1 MAKIT
6 SSVTE
11 LPKSC
16 KSVMENMERELER
29 EDRSCEFA
37 DIDREAN
44 LKIKNLEK
52 ELSRETKQD
61 VVLIA
66 YQTGK

>member
-16 KSVMENMERELER
+16 KSVMENMERELRER
-29 EDRSCEFA
+29 TDPV
-37 DIDREAN
+37 N
-44 LKIKNLEK
+44 L
-52 ELSRETKQD
+52 
-61 VVLIA
+61 
-66 YQTGK
+66 QTLTGRQT